1 MPKGASARD
10 AMMDPILHGIRTG
23 DGVDVSGGS
32 AEAGPLGGGTEP
44 AWHRLDLSLSDLIQD
59 ANGEVVV
66 FNDSNLRNLALSTD
80 ASVIAEGSASSHVT
94 AAGEDVSGFKFVTF
108 DNGMTLY
115 YEPHLEVTVRHEHG

>member
-10 AMMDPILHGIRTG
+10 AMVDPILHEIRGG
-23 DGVDVSGGS
+23 DGPDVGGDS
-32 AEAGPLGGGTEP
+32 PDAGSPGGGAELT
-44 AWHRLDLSLSDLIQD
+44 WHQLDLALSDLIED

-66 FNDSNLRNLALSTD
+66 FNDSNLRNLALTTD
-80 ASVIAEGSASSHVT
+80 ASVIAEGRASSHVT

-115 YEPHLEVTVRHEHG
+115 FESYLEVTVRHEHN